1 MSTLPRGAFLPR
13 VCPVWTFS
21 HAPVPHTHSPS
32 SLACSVSSS
41 HLFIVGALHRK
52 AGTSSWGGVCFSL
65 CLYGRVGTWKAFN
78 RYLLNESMM
87 LLAHQGTAV
96 QLSGLPSVQSVTKS
110 FKCHRIL
117 SLSSRLSSQTSV
129 ATCLSPQALH
139 CNPRAQICTFII
151 LLYLKFQLADYR
163 CINRAET
170 LLLGTHYVSGFQWL
184 FCPRIWHRIDPCC
197 F

>member
-1 MSTLPRGAFLPR
+1 M
-13 VCPVWTFS
+13 
-21 HAPVPHTHSPS
+21 PHTHPPS

-52 AGTSSWGGVCFSL
+52 AGTSSWGGVCFSP
-65 CLYGRVGTWKAFN
+65 CLYGRVGTWKAFD
-78 RYLLNESMM
+78 RHLLNESMM

-96 QLSGLPSVQSVTKS
+96 RLSGLPSVRSVTKS
-110 FKCHRIL
+110 FKRHRIL
-117 SLSSRLSSQTSV
+117 SLPSRLSSQTPA

-151 LLYLKFQLADYR
+151 LLYLKFQLADYG

-170 LLLGTHYVSGFQWL
+170 LLSGTMFLDFSDFFAPEY
-184 FCPRIWHRIDPCC
+184 DTE
-197 F
+197 